1 MEPNELLAKKK
12 LSNINKKSNIE
23 LMRTELFSIAT
34 IILLSEYYF
43 PKNDDI
49 KPLLDKL
56 NLSFSHKD
64 YIFKN
69 RALILGKVLRE
80 IKKAD
85 KDKLF
90 NIFDSFKYLVF
101 YHEKV
106 KDENIKKSKP
116 SKENYIDD
124 LLNSF
129 TRNRDV

>member
-23 LMRTELFSIAT
+23 LLRTELFSIAT
-34 IILLSEYYF
+34 IILLSKHYF
-43 PKNDDI
+43 PKNENI
-49 KPLLDKL
+49 KPLLEKL
-56 NLSFSHKD
+56 NLSFSQKD
-64 YIFKN
+64 YILKN

-80 IKKAD
+80 IKEAD